1 MVRQHQTRNL
11 ETFISEV
18 ADVSTA
24 GSGNHGALL
33 CIARRA
39 ALCSIPDSGARF
51 AGTLGAAGFKPEIS

>member
-1 MVRQHQTRNL
+1 M
-11 ETFISEV
+11 TFISEV

-51 AGTLGAAGFKPEIS
+51 AGTLGADGFKPEIS